1 MFDTLYNLKDAFN
14 TADKDQSGFIEKGE
28 LKDVLKDVM
37 GICAGTLSLPC
48 ALSRPR
54 FTHSLSLC
62 SLFVC
67 SHSAPCLSLSA
78 LCSHSAP
85 CLSLSLSLSLCPV
98 ADDQIDELMFEFD
111 LNRDG
116 KLAYNEF
123 VRCIQVE

>member
-37 GICAGTLSLPC
+37 GICAGTPALRC

-54 FTHSLSLC
+54 FTHSHSLSLC

-67 SHSAPCLSLSA
+67 SHSAPYLSLSV
-78 LCSHSAP
+78 L
-85 CLSLSLSLSLCPV
+85 
-98 ADDQIDELMFEFD
+98 
-111 LNRDG
+111 
-116 KLAYNEF
+116 
-123 VRCIQVE
+123 